1 VKPTEINE
9 LYQAALMQL
18 PIANYRRHFVMA
30 VLDCFSRYLL
40 VLRVSPMATIPDLI
54 KGLDQALEEAR
65 RESDLPK
72 DRAITLV
79 TDTGPRLDT
88 PAFSDYVA
96 GSPFRFGPSELRT
109 FRSLGS
115 IRRLLWTLK
124 DEEISLNIYR
134 NPDEAQRSLER
145 SAASTTAS
153 DPIKHWAI
161 MFQRTFSARSVSR
174 FRHFDGP
181 SNKGDLSRNDSML
194 FITRA
199 LLDVIEREPKLKLV
213 GTGTPNLQPVS
224 APLEA
229 VKQ

>member
-96 GSPFRFGPSELRT
+96 GSPFRFGPSEPRT

-134 NPDEAQRSLER
+134 NPDEAQRSLELFR
-145 SAASTTAS
+145 
-153 DPIKHWAI
+153 
-161 MFQRTFSARSVSR
+161 R
-174 FRHFDGP
+174 FYNCKRPHQ
-181 SNKGDLSRNDSML
+181 
-194 FITRA
+194 A
-199 LLDVIEREPKLKLV
+199 LGYNVPADIFCKKRI
-213 GTGTPNLQPVS
+213 
-224 APLEA
+224 
-229 VKQ
+229 